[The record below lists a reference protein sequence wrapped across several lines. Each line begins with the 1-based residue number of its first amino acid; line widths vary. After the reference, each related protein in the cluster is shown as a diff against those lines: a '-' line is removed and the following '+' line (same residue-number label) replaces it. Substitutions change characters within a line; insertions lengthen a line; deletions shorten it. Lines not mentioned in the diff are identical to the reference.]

1 MSNNNNSNN
10 INSNNNHDDER
21 RAQIVEDAPAFHS
34 VALMS
39 GMSAPAF
46 PLRSATSL
54 MPSKQSS
61 LNIGLEPAL
70 RSKPDNGEVASEGPA
85 WKVEK
90 ALAIPSYHELERT
103 HTYVAN
109 GSAAEV
115 SGRIAQFLRNE
126 SIAATFDDHQV
137 RHCVFL
143 LPCDS
148 R

>member
-1 MSNNNNSNN
+1 MSNNNNTNN
-10 INSNNNHDDER
+10 INSINNHDDER

-34 VALMS
+34 VAMMS

-54 MPSKQSS
+54 MPSKQS

-70 RSKPDNGEVASEGPA
+70 RTKPDHGEVAAEGPA

-143 LPCDS
+143 LSCDS